1 MFQKNPFTFLWCLR
15 PHQFSRHR
23 PQFIPA
29 GKSCGKD
36 SNTRCQ
42 KSRRYG
48 ITKIHRGL
56 NHRKVIIQNLIG
68 LYDNH
73 GKSFLPGKDSDQ
85 AAHTAGK
92 KRIAKVFCGNGSF
105 SISQGLQHTDLRAVF
120 LNHTGHRCQ
129 TDQCRHKKED
139 CRKYLSDSTDTLCIL
154 PVSHISLK
162 RISSKNI
169 PDRFFQLIQLF
180 LCFCD
185 FIFSL
190 FDFFFSLLR
199 LFEKFLFCVLQFFFL
214 FLQRF
219 LRFF

>member
-1 MFQKNPFTFLWCLR
+1 MFQKNPFSFLRCLR

-36 SNTRCQ
+36 SNARCQ

-48 ITKIHRGL
+48 ITKIHRSL
-56 NHRKVIIQNLIG
+56 HHRQVIIQNLIG

-73 GKSFLPGKDSDQ
+73 GKGFLSDKDSDQ
-85 AAHTAGK
+85 AAYTTGK
-92 KRIAKVFCGNGSF
+92 KCIAKVFRGNGSF
-105 SISQGLQHTDLRAVF
+105 SISQCLQHTDLRAVF
-120 LNHTGHRCQ
+120 FYHTGHRCQ

-139 CRKYLSDSTDTLCIL
+139 GRKYLSDGTDTLCIL

-169 PDRFFQLIQLF
+169 PDRLFQLVKLF

-185 FIFSL
+185 FFFSL
-190 FDFFFSLLR
+190 CYFFFSLLR
-199 LFEKFLFCVLQFFFL
+199 FFEKFLFCVLQFFFL
-214 FLQRF
+214 L
-219 LRFF
+219 L